1 MLVDT
6 NRRLDS
12 VKQIG
17 IWSQLCPFYLFLC
30 FNFLAL
36 CINLIIII
44 IIIIIIIRLLLGLGV
59 GVEPQVELL
68 THCELDFHTFKSNVP

>member
-12 VKQIG
+12 VKQFG

-44 IIIIIIIRLLLGLGV
+44 IIIRLLLGLGV
-59 GVEPQVELL
+59 VVEPQVELL